1 MRRILLIYHGW
12 GIGGGLIAMIGLIHQ
27 LKRQYDVHVL
37 CIYNSNAVDYIKNE
51 GISVEVL
58 NSFFYRRL
66 YSLYIKT
73 EASYFSVPGFC
84 KRTYALLMYY
94 LNKYIVAPSVL
105 KNKLGNFDIL
115 YLNSLFI
122 TDWAMAAQKRNKKVV
137 LHVREPLA
145 NDSFKYGKNVILRN
159 IKKYVDCVI
168 AISKDNASRL
178 SGIKNVRIVYDP
190 VVDVNRGDL
199 DIAVESDLKYFVY
212 VGGEQR
218 IKGFEQLALS
228 LDYLNKN
235 VRIFFIGQLK
245 KKKSVGDYIRFFQSS
260 YYRKLSF
267 LRQKILSS
275 EKIIN
280 VGHTNNVFS
289 YYKKAIA
296 VISPFS
302 KPHASLPILEAFS
315 IGKPVIASDIEGT
328 DELVSIDTGFL
339 FHNGNFK
346 ELAEVVNYFA
356 KMDNR
361 QLMDYSTA
369 SYLHYKHIYTL
380 SESVPAIINEL

>member
-1 MRRILLIYHGW
+1 M
-12 GIGGGLIAMIGLIHQ
+12 
-27 LKRQYDVHVL
+27 
-37 CIYNSNAVDYIKNE
+37 
-51 GISVEVL
+51 
-58 NSFFYRRL
+58 
-66 YSLYIKT
+66 
-73 EASYFSVPGFC
+73 
-84 KRTYALLMYY
+84 
-94 LNKYIVAPSVL
+94 
-105 KNKLGNFDIL
+105 
-115 YLNSLFI
+115 
-122 TDWAMAAQKRNKKVV
+122 
-137 LHVREPLA
+137 
-145 NDSFKYGKNVILRN
+145 
-159 IKKYVDCVI
+159 
-168 AISKDNASRL
+168 
-178 SGIKNVRIVYDP
+178 RIVYDP

-275 EKIIN
+275 EKIIY

>member
-1 MRRILLIYHGW
+1 
-12 GIGGGLIAMIGLIHQ
+12 MIGLIHQ

-159 IKKYVDCVI
+159 IK
-168 AISKDNASRL
+168 
-178 SGIKNVRIVYDP
+178 
-190 VVDVNRGDL
+190 
-199 DIAVESDLKYFVY
+199 
-212 VGGEQR
+212 
-218 IKGFEQLALS
+218 
-228 LDYLNKN
+228 
-235 VRIFFIGQLK
+235 
-245 KKKSVGDYIRFFQSS
+245 
-260 YYRKLSF
+260 
-267 LRQKILSS
+267 
-275 EKIIN
+275 
-280 VGHTNNVFS
+280 
-289 YYKKAIA
+289 
-296 VISPFS
+296 
-302 KPHASLPILEAFS
+302 
-315 IGKPVIASDIEGT
+315 
-328 DELVSIDTGFL
+328 
-339 FHNGNFK
+339 
-346 ELAEVVNYFA
+346 
-356 KMDNR
+356 
-361 QLMDYSTA
+361 
-369 SYLHYKHIYTL
+369 
-380 SESVPAIINEL
+380 